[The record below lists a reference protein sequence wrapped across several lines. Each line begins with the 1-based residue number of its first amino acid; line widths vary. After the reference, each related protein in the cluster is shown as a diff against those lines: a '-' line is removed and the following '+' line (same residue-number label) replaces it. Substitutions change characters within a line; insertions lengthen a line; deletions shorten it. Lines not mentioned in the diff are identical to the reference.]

1 MVSPLAF
8 AVHAIARRSAWS
20 LLFEVLPVWL
30 LAAQSLVAVS
40 SRGDVD
46 GRSNTPLFSRPIGAL
61 RKGMGLRGANDKI
74 THFLGRWTI
83 QERHNID
90 EFLEAL
96 GFNSWQRAVISHA
109 GQSYTLE
116 PGRDGGG
123 DTLRII
129 TQDLRGTSELEL
141 PLSGKSVS
149 ADDGDNGARVCRSAY
164 VKGSP
169 PAVVITERFPDE
181 REPYSVCRR
190 TIQPDGRMCIDV
202 TKRTAGGRSVAMR
215 AIASRVS

>member
-90 EFLEAL
+90 EFLE
-96 GFNSWQRAVISHA
+96 
-109 GQSYTLE
+109 
-116 PGRDGGG
+116 
-123 DTLRII
+123 
-129 TQDLRGTSELEL
+129 
-141 PLSGKSVS
+141 
-149 ADDGDNGARVCRSAY
+149 GAQ
-164 VKGSP
+164 KKLNK
-169 PAVVITERFPDE
+169 TE
-181 REPYSVCRR
+181 
-190 TIQPDGRMCIDV
+190 Q
-202 TKRTAGGRSVAMR
+202 A
-215 AIASRVS
+215 

>member
-1 MVSPLAF
+1 MNKTPTRRTTPALPLEA
-8 AVHAIARRSAWS
+8 AHRSRRVCLPCLPS
-20 LLFEVLPVWL
+20 LC
-30 LAAQSLVAVS
+30 
-40 SRGDVD
+40 
-46 GRSNTPLFSRPIGAL
+46 T
-61 RKGMGLRGANDKI
+61 
-74 THFLGRWTI
+74 
-83 QERHNID
+83 
-90 EFLEAL
+90 AL

-169 PAVVITERFPDE
+169 PAVVITERKHHASPPLFLPLFLPLAWT
-181 REPYSVCRR
+181 RARLTLCVC
-190 TIQPDGRMCIDV
+190 
-202 TKRTAGGRSVAMR
+202 AR
-215 AIASRVS
+215 AVPSSFDRVSRRA

>member
-90 EFLEAL
+90 EFLEGAQK
-96 GFNSWQRAVISHA
+96 NKIKRQHAEQR
-109 GQSYTLE
+109 
-116 PGRDGGG
+116 
-123 DTLRII
+123 
-129 TQDLRGTSELEL
+129 
-141 PLSGKSVS
+141 PLSLSRRRIAHAVCVFLACPLFAQPSASTRGSVLS
-149 ADDGDNGARVCRSAY
+149 SLTR
-164 VKGSP
+164 
-169 PAVVITERFPDE
+169 
-181 REPYSVCRR
+181 
-190 TIQPDGRMCIDV
+190 
-202 TKRTAGGRSVAMR
+202 
-215 AIASRVS
+215 ASRTR